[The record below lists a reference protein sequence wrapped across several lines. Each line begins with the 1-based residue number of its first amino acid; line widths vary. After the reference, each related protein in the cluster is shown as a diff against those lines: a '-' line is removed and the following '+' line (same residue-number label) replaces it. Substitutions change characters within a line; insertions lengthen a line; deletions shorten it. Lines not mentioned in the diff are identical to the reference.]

1 MQIYLWQLLIGTRNW
16 GNETVYQDK
25 DVLTLLFNAL
35 FLVGWYWISALSR
48 GGVEKGGKWSENE

>member
-16 GNETVYQDK
+16 GNGTVYQDK

-35 FLVGWYWISALSR
+35 FLWDGIGYLLYQEEELR
-48 GGVEKGGKWSENE
+48 KEEKGKME